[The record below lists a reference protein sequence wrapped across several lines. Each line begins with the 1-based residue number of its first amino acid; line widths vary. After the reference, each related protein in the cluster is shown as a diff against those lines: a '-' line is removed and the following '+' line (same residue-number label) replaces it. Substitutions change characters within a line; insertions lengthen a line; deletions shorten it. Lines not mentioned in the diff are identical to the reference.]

1 MQNLISSIFLT
12 HDLCFVLQSVKDPLD
27 PFGDENEDAKLAAI
41 AKRMEEKYV
50 SSTAVLIT
58 INIHSN

>member
-12 HDLCFVLQSVKDPLD
+12 CDVCFVIQPVKDPLD
-27 PFGDENEDAKLAAI
+27 LFGDENEDAKLAAI

-50 SSTAVLIT
+50 SSTTVLIT